1 MKISTDFLVIGGGLA
16 GCGIALELAKH
27 GKNSV
32 LIEQDPVPMNR
43 ASLRNE
49 GKIHLGLIYA
59 ADPSKQTGFLQLK
72 GSLQFHLILESWL
85 GKGFSRI
92 EQSTP
97 FFYLVANDSL
107 QTPDQL
113 ADHYQALNQ
122 EYCKLL
128 EENPKLNY
136 LGSQPSW
143 LTKRVEL
150 EALDGTFNTSRF
162 SAAFSTNEKAIN
174 TDDLAREI
182 RNAVQ
187 NTPNIELITNCK
199 VDDIS
204 DYGSYYKVKAKSNL
218 DSSSLEIDAKT
229 VFNAAWDQ
237 RLLID
242 KLAGVDLPNGWLHRL
257 KYRVIASTLPEHKD
271 LPSATIVL
279 GAYGDVVVRKDSA
292 YLSWYPSGMQ
302 GWTHDI
308 RPPETWNRVCSGNS
322 IDKESQ
328 AVGTD
333 IFSKT
338 IEWYPKLNASKIATI
353 DAGAIFAYGES
364 DVNDIS
370 SKLHNR
376 NNTGVFRKGNY
387 LSIDTGKLTT
397 APMYAVDAVNQVLRV
412 RSHE

>member
-16 GCGIALELAKH
+16 GCGIALELAKN
-27 GKNSV
+27 GKNSI
-32 LIEQDPVPMNR
+32 LIEQDPILMNR

-85 GKGFSRI
+85 GKELSRI

-107 QTPDQL
+107 QTADQL

-150 EALDGTFNTSRF
+150 DALDGTFNTSRF

-187 NTPNIELITNCK
+187 NTPNIELITNFK

-218 DSSSLEIDAKT
+218 DSSSLELEAKT

-257 KYRVIASTLPEHKD
+257 KYRVIASTLPEHND

-292 YLSWYPSGMQ
+292 YLSWYPSGMR
-302 GWTHDI
+302 GWTHDL
-308 RPPETWNRVCSGNS
+308 RPPETWNKVCAGNS

-328 AVGTD
+328 AVGAD

-338 IEWYPKLNASKIATI
+338 IEWYPKLNSSKIVTV

-376 NNTGVFRKGNY
+376 NMTGIFRKGNY

-397 APMYAVDAVNQVLRV
+397 APMYAVDAVKQVLRG
-412 RSHE
+412 RSYE

>member
-16 GCGIALELAKH
+16 GCGIALELAIN
-27 GKNSV
+27 GKNSI
-32 LIEQDPVPMNR
+32 LIEQDPVLMNR

-59 ADPSKQTGFLQLK
+59 ADPSKQTGFLQLR

-85 GKGFSRI
+85 GKELSRI

-107 QTPDQL
+107 QTGDQL
-113 ADHYQALNQ
+113 ANHYQALNQ
-122 EYCKLL
+122 EYCKLM

-136 LGSQPSW
+136 LGSQPGW

-187 NTPNIELITNCK
+187 NTPNIEIMTNYK
-199 VDDIS
+199 VDDIYN
-204 DYGSYYKVKAKSNL
+204 YGSFYKVKVISNL
-218 DSSSLEIDAKT
+218 DSSRLEIEAKT

-237 RLLID
+237 RLFID
-242 KLAGVDLPNGWLHRL
+242 NLVGVDLPHGWLHRL
-257 KYRVIASTLPEHKD
+257 KYRAIASTLPEHKD

-292 YLSWYPSGMQ
+292 YLSWYPSGMR
-302 GWTHDI
+302 GWTHDL
-308 RPPETWNRVCSGNS
+308 RPPETWNRVCAGNV

-328 AVGTD
+328 AVGAD

-338 IEWYPKLNASKIATI
+338 IEWYPKLNSSKIERV

-370 SKLHNR
+370 SMLHNR
-376 NNTGVFRKGNY
+376 NKTGVFRKGNY

-412 RSHE
+412 RSYE